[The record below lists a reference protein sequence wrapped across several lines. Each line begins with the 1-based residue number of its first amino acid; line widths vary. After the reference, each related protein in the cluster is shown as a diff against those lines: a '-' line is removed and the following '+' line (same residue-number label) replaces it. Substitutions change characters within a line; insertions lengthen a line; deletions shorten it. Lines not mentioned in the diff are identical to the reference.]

1 MKHSSLI
8 LSLIFLLSI
17 GQTSFA
23 AQNSQRKSSQI
34 NVSEDVDTLGGN
46 EELIKMAQS
55 LKSRTRTRIV
65 QDRIVDRKNRLE
77 FALSYG
83 GIIGGDSYLQ
93 TQAVGFAA
101 NFHINPR
108 WSLGV
113 QYSDFSNSLT
123 PEGKRVFDQYRQTQA
138 AGGVPATAVDVDY
151 PINATM
157 AVINW
162 YPIYGK
168 TSFLDMGITQFD
180 IYLIGGAGQI
190 KLSSGDAPIY
200 SAGLGIGAW
209 LSPHVSM
216 RAEFKYQT
224 YRDQPITGSRD
235 LNTGAANVGMG
246 WIL

>member
-1 MKHSSLI
+1 MKQSSLI
-8 LSLIFLLSI
+8 LSVICLLSFSQA
-17 GQTSFA
+17 GLA
-23 AQNSQRKSSQI
+23 AQNSQKKNSQI

-46 EELIKMAQS
+46 EDLIKMAQS

-93 TQAVGFAA
+93 TQAVGFSA

-108 WSLGV
+108 WSLGA
-113 QYSDFSNSLT
+113 QFSDFSNNLT
-123 PEGKRVFDQYRQTQA
+123 PEGKRVFDQYKKIRD

-157 AVINW
+157 AVVNW

-180 IYLIGGAGQI
+180 MYLIGGAGQI

-200 SAGLGIGAW
+200 SVGLGIGAW
-209 LSPHVSM
+209 LSAHVSM

-235 LNTGAANVGMG
+235 LNTGAANIGMG